1 MDNKII
7 IKTNKAGVYESA
19 HYLKETTFRDLLPEI
34 DQDILS
40 EEDIISAKGE
50 IKIETENNF
59 YFIKKIGL

>member
-19 HYLKETTFRDLLPEI
+19 HYLKESALRDLLPDI
-34 DQDILS
+34 NQDIIS
-40 EEDIISAKGE
+40 EEDIISLKGE
-50 IKIETENNF
+50 IKIETQNNF

>member
-19 HYLKETTFRDLLPEI
+19 HYLKESTLRDLLPEI
-34 DQDILS
+34 NQDIVS

-59 YFIKKIGL
+59 YFIKKIGS

>member
-19 HYLKETTFRDLLPEI
+19 HYLKERSFRDLLPEI

-50 IKIETENNF
+50 IKIETQNNF

>member
-19 HYLKETTFRDLLPEI
+19 HYLKESTLRDLLPDI
-34 DQDILS
+34 NQDIIS
-40 EEDIISAKGE
+40 EEDIISLKGE
-50 IKIETENNF
+50 IKIETQNNF